1 MRKLSMASQI
11 ENELVRIAQMP
22 EVKNT
27 RQAYDIVCAIVGKE
41 KRPAVR
47 RVKGELV
54 EKLGKILEVLN
65 TS

>member
-1 MRKLSMASQI
+1 MNKISIGSQI
-11 ENELVRIAQMP
+11 EDELLKASQLP

-27 RQAYDIVCAIVGKE
+27 RQAYDTVCDIVGKD
-41 KRPAVR
+41 KRPAIR

-54 EKLGKILEVLN
+54 TKLEKILEVLN